1 MSEQE
6 IIDAL
11 MNRNGII
18 GTSAQVVAR
27 LARGSYREA
36 LRLLD
41 DKDRDKEMFAEF
53 QELMRNA
60 WLVGVRRNYDA
71 LQSLSQWAQQMA
83 KDMTRAQQCAFL
95 QFAQRLIRENFIYNF
110 GEPSLCY
117 QTTDEQQF
125 STKFAP
131 FINERNIEELTEQ
144 FARAEAQIM
153 QNANARMVLFD
164 LCLQCIVLI
173 KK

>member
-1 MSEQE
+1 M
-6 IIDAL
+6 
-11 MNRNGII
+11 
-18 GTSAQVVAR
+18 
-27 LARGSYREA
+27 
-36 LRLLD
+36 RLLD
-41 DKDRDKEMFAEF
+41 AEDRDKELFAEF

-60 WLVGVRRNYDA
+60 WLVGVKKNYEA
-71 LQSLSQWAQQMA
+71 LQKLNDWSLTMA
-83 KDMTRAQQCAFL
+83 KDSSRERQCAFL
-95 QFAQRLIRENFIYNF
+95 QFAQRLIRENFIYNY
-110 GEPSLCY
+110 GEPALNY
-117 QTTDEQQF
+117 ETTGEQQF
-125 STKFAP
+125 SVKFAP